1 MTTAITIIMM
11 TETTVTTDTTKMQ
24 MIMAI
29 TMDTENLM
37 PMMTDSLLSLMLHL
51 QLRLTTTLTR

>member
-1 MTTAITIIMM
+1 MM
-11 TETTVTTDTTKMQ
+11 METTETMDTTKMQ

-37 PMMTDSLLSLMLHL
+37 HMMT
-51 QLRLTTTLTR
+51 